1 MVFEVSA
8 ALLWVSEP
16 IDNPCGDNRVLH
28 CLIGLGLEIL
38 GDQEIRVDHGSR
50 VERLLF
56 QSRF

>member
-16 IDNPCGDNRVLH
+16 IDDPCGDNRVLH

-50 VERLLF
+50 VE
-56 QSRF
+56 